1 MYVYSIADC
10 KVQKKSAELT
20 KHSRRYSQYLKS
32 RKVSLHP
39 YHNTY
44 VYKHR
49 CRQLTLVILNSLK
62 LAVLLLSSV
71 KCLNDEC
78 SMSPEHGTNI
88 IKISD
93 IRKCD

>member
-1 MYVYSIADC
+1 MYIVLLIVRC
-10 KVQKKSAELT
+10 KKKSAELT

-78 SMSPEHGTNI
+78 SISPEHGT
-88 IKISD
+88 KI
-93 IRKCD
+93 